1 LKGND
6 GMAEWTTE
14 QAALIAAPQEVHVMT
29 QRRDGSPRRPV
40 TIWIVGDG
48 ARVFIRSTNGRTAA
62 WFRSALATGA
72 GQIVAGG
79 RTSEVTFTEADPSD
93 LPAVDSAYRTKY
105 GRYGNIVDHL
115 VEDGPREAT
124 LQVRP
129 A

>member
-14 QAALIAAPQEVHVMT
+14 QAARIAAPQEVEVMT

-48 ARVFIRSTNGRTAA
+48 DR
-62 WFRSALATGA
+62 
-72 GQIVAGG
+72 
-79 RTSEVTFTEADPSD
+79 
-93 LPAVDSAYRTKY
+93 
-105 GRYGNIVDHL
+105 
-115 VEDGPREAT
+115 DGPREAT